1 MSADQASPMSGKPV
15 AGPFSVCGEGAMAA
29 LGAGLAP
36 LLYPGDTVRLEGPL
50 GAGKTVFARGLIRA
64 LTRAGEEV
72 PSPTFALVQVY
83 DTAGGPL
90 WHMDLYRLEDEDE
103 IVDLGFEEAQGE
115 AICLIEWPQK
125 AQGYMP
131 DNALTVCV
139 AVDANDP
146 SKREVTFSAAAG
158 HDDGWRER
166 LAGLRP
172 ADTETVEGFE

>member
-1 MSADQASPMSGKPV
+1 MSGMPV
-15 AGPFSVCGEGAMAA
+15 AGPFEVTGEGAMAA

-36 LLYPGDTVRLEGPL
+36 RLSPGDVVRLEGTL

-64 LTRAGEEV
+64 LTCAEEDV

-83 DTAGGPL
+83 ETARGTL

-103 IVDLGFEEAQGE
+103 IVDLGFEEAQGD
-115 AICLIEWPQK
+115 AICLIEWPQR

-131 DNALTVCV
+131 DNALTVGV
-139 AVDANDP
+139 AVDAGDP

-158 HDDGWRER
+158 HDDAWRER
-166 LAGLRP
+166 LAGLRQP
-172 ADTETVEGFE
+172 DLETMEGFE